1 MRSLTELPVDALQV
15 AHDAA
20 ETVLRFRAYLP
31 PGGLLVMLA
40 GKFRDDIRD
49 AREMEP
55 LPRAYRGR
63 DRLTLDELTSIE
75 LDTLAGAVGILLQ
88 RRFTDAMDDPELSA
102 QLLGLSDALDEQKAE
117 RAQIRA
123 SIGRS

>member
-1 MRSLTELPVDALQV
+1 MRSLAELPVDALKV
-15 AHDAA
+15 AHDAT

-40 GKFRDDIRD
+40 GKFRDDIRE
-49 AREMEP
+49 ARDMET

-75 LDTLAGAVGILLQ
+75 LDTLAGAVVILLQ

-102 QLLGLSDALDEQKAE
+102 QLNGLRDALDEQKAE

-123 SIGRS
+123 SIGRP